1 MLTRETMAQRILV
14 RAVESTLILALLC
27 AMFLAPTTMAASA
40 QKPLEWIKPG
50 LHVSYYAISSSL
62 TISPWSAWQA
72 NDKNTVSVGVPGAQ
86 GWTEKIK
93 ILEPGK
99 ISAVNIFEHFVVEN
113 VDKDGVH
120 MYYAGWSIKKELGVI
135 ENEILTPIRKNK
147 PFNGPFWV
155 DPKLLAK
162 AREGG
167 SIVIPQEGE
176 KVVYQV
182 VFIGQYDISPFT
194 KKKNMALDIMIPLP
208 KGSVR
213 EVIGLRAIRSIHVE
227 KGGIVVGASMVHEM
241 VVDKAT
247 GLILME
253 AVMTGREVHGAL
265 PQLSNVKRSMYARYL
280 AGINMDLESVLPS
293 YNARDYDYG
302 TLINTGYIVSAEGM
316 LSPGGTPS
324 LEGIIVSYSLGI
336 VGVYKNKATF
346 LLSLFIGVQPPV
358 TKTYLGVVDLETGET
373 RIEFSAD
380 ILTGEIQ
387 EVGKTFPVGLLFIPK
402 DMLGRENLEILGTPY
417 TLMGVQEASIEGI
430 GNTRLYVY
438 KAESDE
444 AVISLV
450 AYAETKKGGLIVAL
464 QPGGIPGYAFAPV
477 QGQGE
482 PPNTPQ
488 YLTVIDE
495 KTTKSTSVGTSSQA
509 ESSSTVQ
516 QGINASII
524 EQILG
529 NNTTNNNQKPAMD
542 TANTSREQ
550 EAKPT
555 NQSTDYW
562 HTTFPAYAETLTT
575 PQKPSKPE
583 TAQKQIQTLQT
594 KNSEESNEGE
604 ILKIA
609 SINAIAAV
617 VTLTLVYSWKVRRSR
632 HTM

>member
-1 MLTRETMAQRILV
+1 MSCTVLTRETMTQRILV

-50 LHVSYYAISSSL
+50 LHVSYYALSGSL
-62 TISPWSAWQA
+62 TISPWSARSSIS
-72 NDKNTVSVGVPGAQ
+72 VSGGNFWAERIFIPKPGQ
-86 GWTEKIK
+86 VNI
-93 ILEPGK
+93 
-99 ISAVNIFEHFVVEN
+99 VNIFEHFVVESI
-113 VDKDGVH
+113 DKDEVH
-120 MYYAGWSIKKELGVI
+120 MYYAGWSVKKELGTI
-135 ENEILTPIRKNK
+135 ENQIVTPIHKNK

-155 DPKLLAK
+155 DPRLLAK
-162 AREGG
+162 AQEGG
-167 SIVIPQEGE
+167 SVVIPQEGK

-182 VFIGQYDISPFT
+182 AFIGRYDLSPFT
-194 KKKNMALDIMIPLP
+194 KKENMALDVTIPLP
-208 KGSVR
+208 RGSVR
-213 EVIGLRAIRSIHVE
+213 EVIGLRAIRSMRVGE
-227 KGGIVVGASMVHEM
+227 GGIASKKTLIHEM
-241 VVDKAT
+241 VVDRAT

-253 AVMTGREVHGAL
+253 AVMTSRELHGG
-265 PQLSNVKRSMYARYL
+265 LSGKRAMYARYL
-280 AGINMDLESVLPS
+280 AGINMDLENVLPS
-293 YNARDYDYG
+293 YNARSYDYG
-302 TLINTGYIVSAEGM
+302 ALISTGYVVSAEGM

-324 LEGIIVSYSLGI
+324 LEGIIVSYSLSI
-336 VGVYKNKATF
+336 VGVYKSKATF
-346 LLSLFIGVQPPV
+346 ILSLFIGVQPPV

-380 ILTGEIQ
+380 MTTGEIQ

-417 TLMGVQEASIEGI
+417 SLMGVQEASIEGI
-430 GNTRLYVY
+430 GSTRIYVY

-464 QPGGIPGYAFAPV
+464 QPGGIPGYTFAPV

-482 PPNTPQ
+482 PPNTPK

-495 KTTKSTSVGTSSQA
+495 KTTKSISVGTSSHA

-516 QGINASII
+516 QGINTSII

-583 TAQKQIQTLQT
+583 TAQKQVQTLQT